1 MLCSFVDVTWLF
13 THTRL
18 HTHECRSVT
27 VNTEEEQGA
36 EERWMEGD
44 RKCTFTP
51 CDLISLIRALWACP
65 PNPPRP
71 RPPPQAC
78 RLTCVFVAMIFFHTL
93 HQSLTVCLFFKL
105 MTNKTFMKTK
115 TFVPKIQRIRQ
126 TKTLFC
132 SENLVLSLLVCM
144 CCWLLNQQSS
154 DHLNN

>member
-1 MLCSFVDVTWLF
+1 MWRDCSH
-13 THTRL
+13 THVY
-18 HTHECRSVT
+18 THECRSVT
-27 VNTEEEQGA
+27 VTAEEEQGA

-65 PNPPRP
+65 PNPPLS
-71 RPPPQAC
+71 RPPTGLQINMC
-78 RLTCVFVAMIFFHTL
+78 FCSYDFFSH
-93 HQSLTVCLFFKL
+93 SPSVVDSVSFFKL

-126 TKTLFC
+126 TRTLFC